1 MAEID
6 DAQDFE
12 DVQEPGNE
20 DLDMSALEGELGIED
35 EISGADHL
43 NEQLDA
49 SMEDASMEDA
59 SGEDDS
65 GSEEALQAWAEGGHA
80 AADYDEADE
89 IYAVQ
94 FDQLDIDS
102 VAKPLSNPGRLDNVM
117 VDVTVELDRKEMS
130 VKALTDLKEQD
141 VIELDKLAGEA
152 FSIRINDRPFAEGE
166 IVVVTDI
173 IAVRITR
180 LETPLGTNGGE

>member
-1 MAEID
+1 MVEMDDMQDSD
-6 DAQDFE
+6 DAQESGEDDFE
-12 DVQEPGNE
+12 MPAAE
-20 DLDMSALEGELGIED
+20 DFAVED
-35 EISGADHL
+35 ELAGAEDDISGADHL
-43 NEQLDA
+43 NEQLD
-49 SMEDASMEDA
+49 
-59 SGEDDS
+59 DS
-65 GSEEALQAWAEGGHA
+65 GAEDSGIEEALQAWAEGGHA

-94 FDQLDIDS
+94 FDQLDVDS
-102 VAKPLSNPGRLDNVM
+102 VAKPLPNPGRLDNVM
-117 VDVTVELDRKEMS
+117 VDVTVELGRKEMS

-173 IAVRITR
+173 MAVRITR
-180 LETPLGTNGGE
+180 LETPLGTSGVD